1 MTKFFHNLL
10 AIGVSILFLQM
21 PHLSVFAQQNLI
33 VNGNFEA
40 SWNQQNPGFYTN
52 YIPYPN
58 GGMPAG
64 SYCIDNTVSGHGSG
78 DLGGFLPPNGGSTG
92 KYMIVNGWGTDNNQ
106 NKVVWR
112 QTVTVT
118 SNTNYMFSFKYANL
132 SRYYWLYGEGARLR
146 FLINGGQPEGTSDIQ
161 LNAGDDVWHTY
172 SFQWNSNNTA
182 GSIYIEFRDVFN
194 GNSGEGDDFALDNIS
209 FIPEVEYSV
218 TTQPDNYSAC
228 LNGST
233 IEMDV
238 LANDIFNPAPDQYTY
253 LEVLTPSN
261 QIPGTVTV
269 DHNTNKI
276 YYTFNDAGYTGT
288 TADFQYQVTFHGLTY
303 DNWVHVSLNRAPEV
317 GEIQAPDE
325 PICDGFPLGINVP
338 SVNPNAQGYWEISPT
353 GSAPWSQ
360 LQNPNSIGLEYN
372 NYYVHYTASNDC
384 DSNSSNAVQIQV
396 VSAPTAPT
404 ISSPNPI
411 CEGPNAA
418 FDLPTIPPGNNG
430 YSGGWLIADNPNG
443 PFVSFTN
450 TNITYD
456 NHNGHYICYYVQN
469 DCGGPFN
476 SNVVQLT
483 VNAIPIVPDITAPA
497 GICEGQTLV
506 LTPPT
511 NIQWRHNDPT
521 NCEGYWQVYDNIT
534 NTWVDLTGNSIPSIS
549 YNGYNG
555 RSLRYRA
562 HNGCGDGF
570 SNQVAITV
578 FSAQDTFVEYSA
590 CDTYIWIN
598 GVVCDHTDDYT
609 TQTQNENGCD
619 ITAHLHFTLSD
630 AFDTTLIV
638 SSCDSYYWPK
648 TNRIYYETSVYD
660 TTIYYDNPEICD
672 STYRLDLTINHAPEL
687 TSHQLDL
694 PSVAICSGE
703 PLNVSPPS
711 FVNGGEPFWGYSN
724 SPNGPFD
731 YSFNPLANNLG
742 YGNYYLRYKVIN
754 DCGADSTAAVP
765 FRIMEAPSANAQLED
780 MTVCVDTPLSDYL
793 PEVVINWNN
802 ELGDLRDEEWQLS
815 ENDATNFVAI
825 PDVSQFQFNSNS
837 NEHYWLRFMGRNNC
851 EPPAYIGPVQ
861 LTVLQNQDIPETHED
876 CDTVWFEGNPYI
888 LDTVVDELVNEPCP
902 HAIHHNI
909 IVHHSE
915 YTMEPIPQMTCHD
928 EFVWHGITYYRSNG
942 LVQLMHFDTVT
953 EYDCPIVLEQ
963 QLVFS
968 DYSTK
973 IEPRIGCGTYT
984 WPRNDSTYVYD
995 ESHPHIQ
1002 DSWFIQGDGDVCD
1015 SIIYLSLDLG
1025 REYELEGLPKNEC
1038 SGFEWHGVT
1047 YDEGT
1052 WTVYDSLKTAVT
1064 HCDSIIR
1071 YNLTIIQPFD
1081 TIVEIESCKPYSW
1094 TCQGQVYL
1102 FDEDGEEFTATLT
1115 SQMTSCDSI
1124 VTIRFSLLPEITLPV
1139 EDVLVCEPFFLPDG
1153 QIVNHSGPW
1162 SYMIHSLD
1170 ECDTIVPIQVE
1181 FIQTD
1186 TLIDEPISACNS
1198 YTFEGNDYLPGFYPI
1213 YYDTVFASDGCIRS
1227 VHLLNL
1233 TVKDSDQIGTI
1244 NGASNVFVAS
1254 SLISGI
1260 YRYEIDTEGL
1270 AGPATWSLSNPDW
1283 QIIEQGD
1290 NFCRVFVTTPG
1301 AATLTAHFNVE
1312 ECGEMERSFEINA
1325 VFYGMDDYQGVDVHI
1340 FPNPTKGS
1348 VTIETEGIESL
1359 RLIDMMGQVLET
1371 REYDRSDSVTLNLS
1385 TYTPSVYLFEIKTVY
1400 GVVKKRLILCR

>member
-1 MTKFFHNLL
+1 MARTSNLRR
-10 AIGVSILFLQM
+10 ISLFVALPFLLLM
-21 PHLSVFAQQNLI
+21 LSTTASAQNNII
-33 VNGNFEA
+33 VNGDFEA
-40 SWNQQNPGFYTN
+40 GNTGFFTD
-52 YIPYPN
+52 YIYEPTY
-58 GGMPAG
+58 GMLAG
-64 SYCIDNTVSGHGSG
+64 RYCVDNTVNGHGENNS
-78 DLGGFLPPNGGSTG
+78 FLPPSGSSG
-92 KYMIVNGWGTDNNQ
+92 KYMIVNGFGGNDNQ

-112 QTVTVT
+112 QSVIVT
-118 SNTNYMFSFKYANL
+118 SNTWYTFSFKYANL
-132 SRYYWLYGEGARLR
+132 SKLFLWYGEGAILR
-146 FLINGGQPEGTSDIQ
+146 FLINGPLQDVNDIQ
-161 LNAGDDVWHTY
+161 LNAGDQYWHTY
-172 SFQWNSNNTA
+172 PNYRWYSGNVA
-182 GSIYIEFRDVFN
+182 GEIYIEFRDVFD
-194 GNSGEGDDFALDNIS
+194 GSPGDGDDFALDNIS
-209 FIPEVEYSV
+209 FVPDVLYSV
-218 TTQPDNYSAC
+218 NAQDDNSFVCSNSAVSIPV
-228 LNGST
+228 LNN
-233 IEMDV
+233 DNV
-238 LANDIFNPAPDQYTY
+238 LPNGNNNNVSVQI
-253 LEVLTPSN
+253 LTPLN
-261 QIPGTVTV
+261 QIHGTTTLPTINNNVITY
-269 DHNTNKI
+269 N
-276 YYTFNDAGYTGT
+276 YNDGTYTGN
-288 TADFQYQVTFHGLTY
+288 TADFQYRVTWHGLTS
-303 DNWVHVSLNRAPEV
+303 DAWVHISLGR
-317 GEIQAPDE
+317 
-325 PICDGFPLGINVP
+325 
-338 SVNPNAQGYWEISPT
+338 
-353 GSAPWSQ
+353 
-360 LQNPNSIGLEYN
+360 
-372 NYYVHYTASNDC
+372 
-384 DSNSSNAVQIQV
+384 
-396 VSAPTAPT
+396 APT
-404 ISSPNPI
+404 IGSISLSQPITLCLGESLTLPTPTVTPNGSPITNQGWQVKVNGSWQNVNGNTIPSVADGYTSVRYFAENQCDTAYSDEFQLVVSDEPTIGSISNIIPASFCAPTTFSCSPPSIQNNGSEPIAWGWQMQIGGQWVNVPNPI
-411 CEGPNAA
+411 E
-418 FDLPTIPPGNNG
+418 
-430 YSGGWLIADNPNG
+430 YQ
-443 PFVSFTN
+443 
-450 TNITYD
+450 
-456 NHNGHYICYYVQN
+456 HNGCNIRYYATN
-469 DCGGPFN
+469 DCGTN
-476 SNVVQLT
+476 YSNTVAIT
-483 VNAIPIVPDITAPA
+483 VNAAPIVPNITAPA
-497 GICEGQTLV
+497 GVCEGQSLV
-506 LTPPT
+506 LTPPS
-511 NIQWRHNDPT
+511 NIQWRHNDPNT
-521 NCEGYWQVYDNIT
+521 CSGCWQVYDNIT

-694 PSVAICSGE
+694 PTGAICSGE
-703 PLNVSPPS
+703 PLNVTPPS
-711 FVNGGEPFWGYSN
+711 FANGGEPFWGYSN
-724 SPNGPFD
+724 SPNGPYD

-742 YGNYYLRYKVIN
+742 YGSYYLRYKVVN
-754 DCGADSTAAVP
+754 NCGADSTAAVP

-915 YTMEPIPQMTCHD
+915 YIMEPIPQTTCHD
-928 EFVWHGITYYRSNG
+928 EFVWHGQIYYRSDG
-942 LVQLMHFDTVT
+942 PEQLMHFETLT
-953 EYDCPIVLEQ
+953 EYDCPKVLEQ

-995 ESHPHIQ
+995 ENQMHIQ
-1002 DSWFIQGDGDVCD
+1002 DSWFIPGDGEVCD
-1015 SIIYLSLDLG
+1015 SIIYLSLDLD
-1025 REYELEGLPKNEC
+1025 REYEYEGDPMTEC
-1038 SGFEWHGVT
+1038 RGFEWHGVT
-1047 YDEGT
+1047 YYEDAI
-1052 WTVYDSLKTAVT
+1052 VYDSLTTKIA
-1064 HCDSIIR
+1064 HCDSIISYR
-1071 YNLTIIQPFD
+1071 LTIIQPFD
-1081 TIVEIESCKPYSW
+1081 TIVEMESCKPKLWY
-1094 TCQGQVYL
+1094 CQDQENL
-1102 FDEDGEEFTATLT
+1102 FDEDGEVFTATLI

-1139 EDVLVCEPFFLPDG
+1139 EDVLVCEPFHLPDG
-1153 QIVNHSGPW
+1153 QIVDHSDLW
-1162 SYMIHSLD
+1162 SYTIHSLD

-1244 NGASNVFVAS
+1244 NGASNVYVAS

-1260 YRYEIDTEGL
+1260 YRYEINSESL

-1290 NFCRVFVTTPG
+1290 AFCRVFVSTPG
-1301 AATLTAHFNVE
+1301 NATLTAHFNVE

-1325 VFYGMDDYQGVDVHI
+1325 VFYGVDDHQGVDVHI